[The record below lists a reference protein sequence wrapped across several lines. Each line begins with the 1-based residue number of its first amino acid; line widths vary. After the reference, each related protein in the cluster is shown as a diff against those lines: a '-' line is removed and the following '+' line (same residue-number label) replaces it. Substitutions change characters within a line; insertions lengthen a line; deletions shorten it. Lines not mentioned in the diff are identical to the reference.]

1 MVRRYTV
8 TPKKKKEEKVE
19 LTERICKKCSNAYL
33 MQSDKTN
40 PIVSECTLTKE
51 RFVASTPHAEKCG
64 FKENKEETI
73 IHEMIYLK

>member
-1 MVRRYTV
+1 MIRRRTV
-8 TPKKKKEEKVE
+8 TPKKPKEEKVE
-19 LTERICKKCSNAYL
+19 PTERLCRRCSNAYL

-51 RFVASTPHAEKCG
+51 RFVASTPHIEKCG
-64 FKENKEETI
+64 FKENKEESI

>member
-1 MVRRYTV
+1 MVRRRTV
-8 TPKKKKEEKVE
+8 TPKKKKEEKIE
-19 LTERICKKCSNAYL
+19 PTERICRKCTNAYL
-33 MQSDKTN
+33 MQSNKTN

-51 RFVASTPHAEKCG
+51 RFVASTPHVDNCG